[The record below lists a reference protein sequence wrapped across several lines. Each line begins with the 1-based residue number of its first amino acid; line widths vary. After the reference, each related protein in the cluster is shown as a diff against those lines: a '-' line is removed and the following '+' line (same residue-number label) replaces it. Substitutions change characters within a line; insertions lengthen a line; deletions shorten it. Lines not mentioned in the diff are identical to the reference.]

1 MYLYTENNPC
11 QLYLSDFSD
20 YEDLVSRNEMIIRP
34 SNNLNTLEDSDCDG
48 DGQTKLVAAKKLGF
62 EYRDA

>member
-34 SNNLNTLEDSDCDG
+34 SNNLNTLEDSDCDR
-48 DGQTKLVAAKKLGF
+48 DGQTKLVPAKKLGF
-62 EYRDA
+62 EYRDK